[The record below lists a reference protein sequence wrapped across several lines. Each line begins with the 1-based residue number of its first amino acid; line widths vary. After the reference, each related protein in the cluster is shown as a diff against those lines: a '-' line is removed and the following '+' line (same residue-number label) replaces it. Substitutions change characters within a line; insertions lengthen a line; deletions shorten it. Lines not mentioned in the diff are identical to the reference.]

1 MMKSTMMKSWIPS
14 LMMATV
20 ALAVTS
26 GPALGQTVTSL
37 GTYTGTE
44 GDQWHLEY
52 APGQRIQTMTF
63 RHVASVDGE
72 EVTSDVEST
81 LIRPIKFLATDS
93 GTTTNYE
100 EQTICLDA
108 GAYADSNTLTPG
120 TEGGDDYRERTPVE
134 NHVCQNEHTIEA
146 YSQPAVVSC
155 TATNYALDC
164 ASESTQPD
172 TVRFSVVSIDN
183 NCRNAWLGVEVLV
196 TFTDDSTEKGRWN
209 LIDDDLLV
217 APDC

>member
-1 MMKSTMMKSWIPS
+1 MKSWIPHP
-14 LMMATV
+14 LMMAAV

-26 GPALGQTVTSL
+26 GPALGQTVTNL

-72 EVTSDVEST
+72 EVTSDVNSD
-81 LIRPIKFLATDS
+81 LIRPIRFLATDS
-93 GTTTNYE
+93 GDTTDQE
-100 EQTICLDA
+100 EETVCLDE
-108 GAYADSNTLTPG
+108 GAFDG
-120 TEGGDDYRERTPVE
+120 EGSPVD
-134 NHVCQNEHTIEA
+134 NYTCQNEHTIAA
-146 YSQPAVVSC
+146 YSEPAVVSC
-155 TATNYALDC
+155 TATDYALDC
-164 ASESTQPD
+164 TSESTQPD

-183 NCRNAWLGVEVLV
+183 NCRNPWLGVEVLV
-196 TFTDDSTEKGRWN
+196 TFTDNSTEKGRWN
-209 LIDDDLLV
+209 LMDDDLLV